1 MQQKSLFEVTTY
13 KSKLIEIS
21 QKEEEYKGDLFAIHP
36 GILISLQLLIYGI
49 LSSP

>member
-1 MQQKSLFEVTTY
+1 MQQKSLFEVTY

-21 QKEEEYKGDLFAIHP
+21 QKRKNTKVRLVAIHL

-49 LSSP
+49 SSSP

>member
-1 MQQKSLFEVTTY
+1 MQQKSLFEVTY

-21 QKEEEYKGDLFAIHP
+21 QKRKNAKVGLAAIHL

-49 LSSP
+49 LSA